1 MHINAKNGGVT
12 QQQQQNN
19 HYFSQNQTKK
29 WNPKEKW
36 EGNRKRFIRV
46 FHVTFNARRIIK
58 LQQYIHTNCKC
69 SLIHFKINAFDVA
82 IYVVYDI
89 VYRYILRLMNNICM
103 YIIII
108 NFIRNKNSDNNNTK
122 TKPNQTTTYD
132 IAISYFDIDFQKA
145 IYMCGVNKKFPRR

>member
-29 WNPKEKW
+29 EIQKRNERETEKDSFAFFTLHLMPA
-36 EGNRKRFIRV
+36 ELLNSSK
-46 FHVTFNARRIIK
+46 
-58 LQQYIHTNCKC
+58 YIHTNCKC

-103 YIIII
+103 Y
-108 NFIRNKNSDNNNTK
+108 NYHKFYTK
-122 TKPNQTTTYD
+122 
-132 IAISYFDIDFQKA
+132 QK
-145 IYMCGVNKKFPRR
+145 